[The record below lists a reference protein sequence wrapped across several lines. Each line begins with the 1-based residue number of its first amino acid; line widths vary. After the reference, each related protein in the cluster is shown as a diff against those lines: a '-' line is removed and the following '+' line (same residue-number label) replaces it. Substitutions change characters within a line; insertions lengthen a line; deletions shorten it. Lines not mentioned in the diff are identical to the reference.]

1 MSEQRTAARLTRGA
15 RRPALAVALFALVT
29 ALTLV
34 DLLFVLLVPDT
45 GSAASWG
52 GGGLVFDLA
61 FPLALWSFPLVGVLI
76 CRRRPENA
84 VGWLLLAIGLA
95 WGVANLTSYA
105 DYGVNL
111 HPGSLPAASLV
122 AVVAS
127 GMWLPAVGLTT
138 TYLVLLFPNGHLLTR
153 RWRLVAYLSGFAIVF
168 GYLTLVLT
176 PGPLADAGY
185 PHTTNPLGIEALRG
199 VAGPAKLGI
208 LLLPV
213 SIALSAAGLVV
224 RFRRSHGVER
234 LQLTWLAAAAAAVAA
249 IYVVVQP
256 LSVVVAGRRGGAI
269 PSWLLLAQ
277 DVALLSF
284 ALIPIAIGFA
294 VLRYRLYEIDVII
307 RRTLVYGSLLV
318 VLSAIYLGGL
328 VLAGAALRS
337 VTGLSS
343 SLAVT
348 LSTLAVAAA
357 FQPLRRRI
365 QRAVDRRFYRGS
377 YDAAL
382 TLEAFS
388 SRLREHVDLEAM
400 RGEVVSVVHASLRP
414 AHAALWLAPRAETA
428 APPVERV
435 ELG

>member
-1 MSEQRTAARLTRGA
+1 MSEQRTAARPTRGA
-15 RRPALAVALFALVT
+15 RRPTLAVALFALAT
-29 ALTLV
+29 ALMMV
-34 DLLFVLLVPDT
+34 DLLLVLLVPDT

-52 GGGLVFDLA
+52 GGGLAFDLA

-105 DYGVNL
+105 DYGLNV
-111 HPGSLPAASLV
+111 HPGSLPAAGLV
-122 AVVAS
+122 AVVGSA
-127 GMWLPAVGLTT
+127 MWLPAVGLTT
-138 TYLVLLFPNGHLLTR
+138 TFLLLLFPDGHLLTR
-153 RWRLVAYLSGFAIVF
+153 RWRLVGYLSGCAIAF

-185 PHTTNPLGIEALRG
+185 PHTTNPLGVEALRS
-199 VAGPAKLGI
+199 VLGPAKLVI

-213 SIALSAAGLVV
+213 SIALSAASVV
-224 RFRRSHGVER
+224 ARFRRSHGVER

-256 LSVVVAGRRGGAI
+256 LSVALVGNGA
-269 PSWLLLAQ
+269 PTPGWLLMAQ

-284 ALIPIAIGFA
+284 ALIPVAIGFA

-318 VLSAIYLGGL
+318 VLAAIYLGGL

-382 TLEAFS
+382 TLEGFS
-388 SRLREHVDLEAM
+388 SRLREQVDLESM
-400 RGEVVSVVHASLRP
+400 RGEVVAVVHASLRP
-414 AHAALWLAPRAETA
+414 AHAALWLAPRAEGA
-428 APPVERV
+428 APPAERI